1 MSISSLYFV
10 FYLRTADPLDMAS
23 DADEGAGVIALEG
36 APEGAALRLCA
47 M

>member
-1 MSISSLYFV
+1 MKKPFIIIH
-10 FYLRTADPLDMAS
+10 LRVADPLDMAK
-23 DADEGAGVIALEG
+23 DADDGAGVIALEG